1 MDFLKEKAKKAALE
15 KGRELMRMMDEKSSS
30 NAASEGDGS
39 QKSLDEVLD
48 PAKAEERRADERLSA
63 ILDGSDSAPS
73 ASANAQT
80 DFINPPA
87 KASTNPRQEAAAT
100 PPATTSSNPP
110 EKAAAKANAANKPA
124 NLQSTMDKSID
135 TYKNGQNLINRG
147 KEFLELINSTK
158 TRGIIAIACVV
169 LSIVMGIATPIAN
182 HFITKHFEEAQQE
195 ETGVIQQTKDK
206 LHSLKEAVLPSDTKD
221 PKADAPDA
229 NETKRPAQAVVPAE
243 SPNGAAAPVPAANPP
258 QAAAPVPAANPPQAA
273 APAEPAAPLNG
284 AAAPVPAADSQVPAV
299 PAEAAV
305 PAGGQ
310 QPGDLSALF
319 GHNISELS
327 TTQLRGLVTSMQVVS
342 NALNALISAPNA
354 VDCSGAACEASYRQ
368 KMDELLKTHAA
379 EIKDDPN
386 TDREALLVAFGEL
399 KNTIQQSSNKLNA
412 QFPQKAP
419 NGVYQ
424 SVTNYLNP

>member
-1 MDFLKEKAKKAALE
+1 MNFLKEKAKKAALE
-15 KGRELMRMMDEKSSS
+15 KGRDLIRMMDDNSSS
-30 NAASEGDGS
+30 NAASGGDGS
-39 QKSLDEVLD
+39 QKSPHEELD

-63 ILDGSDSAPS
+63 ILDDTDSVPSNS
-73 ASANAQT
+73 ASAQP

-87 KASTNPRQEAAAT
+87 KASINLPQEAPAN
-100 PPATTSSNPP
+100 PPATVSSNPP
-110 EKAAAKANAANKPA
+110 EKAAAKANTANKPA
-124 NLQSTMDKSID
+124 NLQSTVDKSID

-147 KEFLELINSTK
+147 KEVLELVNSTK

-169 LSIVMGIATPIAN
+169 LSIVMAIATPIAN

-195 ETGVIQQTKDK
+195 DKGVIEQTKDK

-229 NETKRPAQAVVPAE
+229 NETKRPEQAVVPAG
-243 SPNGAAAPVPAANPP
+243 SPNGAAAQVPAANPP
-258 QAAAPVPAANPPQAA
+258 RAANPPQAA
-273 APAEPAAPLNG
+273 APAEPAIPLDG
-284 AAAPVPAADSQVPAV
+284 AAAPVPTADSQLPSV

-305 PAGGQ
+305 PAEGQ

-327 TTQLRGLVTSMQVVS
+327 TTQLREVVTSMQVVS
-342 NALNALISAPNA
+342 NALNALISTPNA
-354 VDCSGAACEASYRQ
+354 VDCSGTACEASYRQ

-379 EIKDDPN
+379 EIKGDPN

-419 NGVYQ
+419 AGVYQ
-424 SVTNYLNP
+424 SVTHYLNP